1 VNINKI
7 NKEYQKKTKDGS
19 KKGLKKAKTI
29 LRKNREVELEQDVK
43 DLQSVGLLQNVE
55 NDKPAKEILEDIK
68 LAEEEDVILYDN
80 DSSFVKKMRSG
91 GYKLDDKVL
100 AIMFMEAFQQEHR
113 GEMKPKFAM
122 VGKWFGYDRCNMI
135 RWWNQRKEILKQK
148 NAITEQAM
156 NVVQLR
162 LTTELLRMTDTLSRK
177 NYDEMADKDFVAL
190 LNTVINKVR
199 LMTNLSTQN
208 VEHKHN
214 GGVSLVM
221 PKG

>member
-1 VNINKI
+1 MNINKI
-7 NKEYQKKTKDGS
+7 NKEYQKKTS
-19 KKGLKKAKTI
+19 EGLKKAKTT
-29 LRKNREVELEQDVK
+29 LRKNREQELEQDVK

-55 NDKPAKEILEDIK
+55 TANPA
-68 LAEEEDVILYDN
+68 
-80 DSSFVKKMRSG
+80 
-91 GYKLDDKVL
+91 
-100 AIMFMEAFQQEHR
+100 
-113 GEMKPKFAM
+113 
-122 VGKWFGYDRCNMI
+122 
-135 RWWNQRKEILKQK
+135 KEILKQK

-208 VEHKHN
+208 VAHKHD

-221 PKG
+221 PKE

>member
-1 VNINKI
+1 MNINKI
-7 NKEYQKKTKDGS
+7 NKEYQKKTDE
-19 KKGLKKAKTI
+19 GLKKAKTT
-29 LRKNREVELEQDVK
+29 LRKNREQELEQDVK
-43 DLQSVGLLQNVE
+43 ALQSVGLLQNVE

-68 LAEEEDVILYDN
+68 LAEEDDIILYDN
-80 DSSFVKKMRSG
+80 DAPVRKMRH

-100 AIMFMEAFQQEHR
+100 AIMFMEAFQQEHN
-113 GEMKPKFAM
+113 GEMKPKFSM
-122 VGKWFGYDRCNMI
+122 VGRWVGYSSNNMI
-135 RWWNQRKEILKQK
+135 RGWDQRKEILKQK
-148 NAITEQAM
+148 SAITEQAM

>member
-1 VNINKI
+1 MKGCVRVNINKI
-7 NKEYQKKTKDGS
+7 NKEYQKKTNE
-19 KKGLKKAKTI
+19 GLKKARTSS
-29 LRKNREVELEQDVK
+29 RKKRATELEQDVK

-68 LAEEEDVILYDN
+68 LAEEEDIILYDN
-80 DSSFVKKMRSG
+80 DAPVRKMRH

-100 AIMFMEAFQQEHR
+100 AIMFMEAFQQEHN

-122 VGKWFGYDRCNMI
+122 VGRWFGYDRNNMI
-135 RWWNQRKEILKQK
+135 RWWEQRKE
-148 NAITEQAM
+148 ITEQAM

>member
-1 VNINKI
+1 MNINKI
-7 NKEYQKKTKDGS
+7 NKEYQKKTTE
-19 KKGLKKAKTI
+19 GLKKAMTSS
-29 LRKNREVELEQDVK
+29 RKKRATELEQDVK
-43 DLQSVGLLQNVE
+43 DLQSVGLLQGVE
-55 NDKPAKEILEDIK
+55 NDKPAREILEDIQ
-68 LAEEEDVILYDN
+68 LAEEEDIILYDN
-80 DSSFVKKMRSG
+80 DAPVRKMRSG

-100 AIMFMEAFQQEHR
+100 AIMFMEAFQQDHK

-122 VGKWFGYDRCNMI
+122 VGRWFGYSRDNMM
-135 RWWNQRKEILKQK
+135 RWWEQRNIILKQK

>member
-1 VNINKI
+1 MNINKI
-7 NKEYQKKTKDGS
+7 NKEYQKKTNE
-19 KKGLKKAKTI
+19 GLKKAKTI
-29 LRKNREVELEQDVK
+29 LHKKKTEELEQDVK

-55 NDKPAKEILEDIK
+55 NDKPAKEILEDIQ
-68 LAEEEDVILYDN
+68 LAEEEDVVLYDN
-80 DSSFVKKMRSG
+80 DSPFVRKMRSG

-100 AIMFMEAFQQEHR
+100 AIMFMEAFQQDHK

-122 VGKWFGYDRCNMI
+122 VGRWFGYSRDNMM
-135 RWWNQRKEILKQK
+135 RWWDQRNVILKQK

>member
-1 VNINKI
+1 MNINKI
-7 NKEYQKKTKDGS
+7 NKEYQKKSNEQS
-19 KKGLKKAKTI
+19 KKGVRRAKTI
-29 LRKNREVELEQDVK
+29 LHKKKTEELEQDVK

-68 LAEEEDVILYDN
+68 LAEEDDIILYDN
-80 DSSFVKKMRSG
+80 DAPVRKMRH

-100 AIMFMEAFQQEHR
+100 AIMFMEAFQQEHN

-122 VGKWFGYDRCNMI
+122 VGRWFGYSRNNMI
-135 RWWNQRKEILKQK
+135 RWWDQRKDILKQK
-148 NAITEQAM
+148 SAITEQAM

-162 LTTELLRMTDTLSRK
+162 LTTELLRMTDSLSRK

>member
-7 NKEYQKKTKDGS
+7 NKEYQKKTNE
-19 KKGLKKAKTI
+19 GLKKARTSS
-29 LRKNREVELEQDVK
+29 RKKRATELEQDVK

-68 LAEEEDVILYDN
+68 LAEEEDIILYDN
-80 DSSFVKKMRSG
+80 DAPVRKMRSG

-100 AIMFMEAFQQEHR
+100 AIMFMEAFQQEHN

-122 VGKWFGYDRCNMI
+122 VGRWFGYDRNNMI
-135 RWWNQRKEILKQK
+135 RWWEQRKEILKQK

>member
-1 VNINKI
+1 MNINKI
-7 NKEYQKKTKDGS
+7 NKEYQKKTNE
-19 KKGLKKAKTI
+19 GLKKAKTT
-29 LRKNREVELEQDVK
+29 LRKNREQELEQDVK

-68 LAEEEDVILYDN
+68 LAEEEDVVLYDN
-80 DSSFVKKMRSG
+80 DSSVAKIRRN

-100 AIMFMEAFQQEHR
+100 AIMFMEAFQQEHK

-122 VGKWFGYDRCNMI
+122 VGRWFGYDRGNMI
-135 RWWNQRKEILKQK
+135 RWWGQRKEILKQK

-208 VEHKHN
+208 VAHKHD

-221 PKG
+221 PKE

>member
-1 VNINKI
+1 MNINKI
-7 NKEYQKKTKDGS
+7 NKEYQKKTNE
-19 KKGLKKAKTI
+19 GLKKARTSS
-29 LRKNREVELEQDVK
+29 RKKRATELEQDVK

-68 LAEEEDVILYDN
+68 LAEEEDIILYDN
-80 DSSFVKKMRSG
+80 DAPVRKMRSG

-100 AIMFMEAFQQEHR
+100 AIMFMEAFQQEHN

-122 VGKWFGYDRCNMI
+122 VGRWFGYDRNNMI
-135 RWWNQRKEILKQK
+135 RWWEQRKEILKQK